1 MALDPHRRRRK
12 RFRGKSLRHSVRRE
26 DDGANTENQS
36 PHLETRFSIPTVPI
50 RDITVQHAP
59 FFEFL
64 AEVGDDTTSD
74 WRRASAGLVCLRLV
88 DYLLANGDAQRVD
101 DVRATRAAWSCLES
115 LGAGD
120 AVGSV
125 LASLLNVLATDGG
138 DRVVTARPRLM
149 AYGRVLELE
158 SRWALA
164 ADVYETVIR
173 LCPGAN
179 QGDAHG
185 DHGHANGDAHGD
197 AHDAAAAYLRLGEC
211 RRQQARWDESQ
222 SAFRAAAESAASVS
236 DWSTQIKARCLG
248 AAVLS
253 ESGNLILA
261 DALLRRAAQDAR
273 WAGLRDEFAL
283 ALHGR
288 AHVAFQRKRFEAAVR
303 FAFRALR
310 GLRDPLARD
319 RALADVAAAFIE
331 LGVRHAARDASLIL
345 IATTQEPYV
354 RGAALI
360 NLMDMAAKDRT
371 EPLFEQYRRQL
382 GSEQLPPR
390 LAGYYHYYAGWGA
403 WHFGRIETARM
414 EYGRAAEVSSR
425 YGLAQLGFE
434 IDEAIAKLRSAPPAG
449 PEPVHE
455 PPAKTLVVA
464 RALGKM
470 REELEAVST

>member
-1 MALDPHRRRRK
+1 
-12 RFRGKSLRHSVRRE
+12 
-26 DDGANTENQS
+26 
-36 PHLETRFSIPTVPI
+36 VPI

-88 DYLLANGDAQRVD
+88 DYLLANGDTPRVD
-101 DVRATRAAWSCLES
+101 DLRATRAAWACLES
-115 LGAGD
+115 LATGD

-125 LASLLNVLATDGG
+125 LASLLNVLASDSG

-173 LCPGAN
+173 LCPASK
-179 QGDAHG
+179 
-185 DHGHANGDAHGD
+185 HADGHGD

-211 RRQQARWDESQ
+211 RRQQARWEESQ
-222 SAFRAAAESAASVS
+222 GAFRAAAESAASVS

-253 ESGNLILA
+253 ESGNLAVA

-288 AHVAFQRKRFEAAVR
+288 AHVAFQRKRFDAAVR

-382 GSEQLPPR
+382 AIEQLPPR
-390 LAGYYHYYAGWGA
+390 LAAYYHYYAGWGA

-414 EYGRAAEVSSR
+414 EYGRAAEISTR
-425 YGLAQLGFE
+425 HGLAQLGFE
-434 IDEAIAKLRSAPPAG
+434 IDDAIARLRTAPPVG
-449 PEPVHE
+449 PEPAHE

-470 REELEAVST
+470 REELETAST

>member
-1 MALDPHRRRRK
+1 M
-12 RFRGKSLRHSVRRE
+12 
-26 DDGANTENQS
+26 
-36 PHLETRFSIPTVPI
+36 PI

-64 AEVGDDTTSD
+64 AEVGDDAAPE

-88 DYLLANGDAQRVD
+88 DYLLATGDAPRVD
-101 DVRATRAAWSCLES
+101 DVRATRAAWGCLES
-115 LGAGD
+115 LGTGD

-125 LASLLNVLATDGG
+125 LASLLNVLASESG

-164 ADVYETVIR
+164 ADVYETVVR
-173 LCPGAN
+173 LCPGS
-179 QGDAHG
+179 D
-185 DHGHANGDAHGD
+185 HGD

-222 SAFRAAAESAASVS
+222 QAFRAAADSAASVS
-236 DWSTQIKARCLG
+236 DWSTQIRARCLG

-253 ESGNLILA
+253 ESGNLSVA

-273 WAGLRDEFAL
+273 WAGLRDELAL
-283 ALHGR
+283 AIHGR

-331 LGVRHAARDASLIL
+331 LGVRRAACDASLIL

-382 GSEQLPPR
+382 AAEQLPPR

-403 WHFGRIETARM
+403 WQFGRIETARM
-414 EYGRAAEVSSR
+414 EYGSAIDISTRHGLTQLRFEV
-425 YGLAQLGFE
+425 E
-434 IDEAIAKLRSAPPAG
+434 EAIAKLRTAPPAG
-449 PEPVHE
+449 PDPVHE

-470 REELEAVST
+470 REELETAST

>member
-1 MALDPHRRRRK
+1 MALDPRRRRRI
-12 RFRGKSLRHSVRRE
+12 RFRGKSLRHSARRDAE
-26 DDGANTENQS
+26 DGGEEGQS
-36 PHLETRFSIPTVPI
+36 RDTSIGISSPTVPI

-64 AEVGDDTTSD
+64 AELGDDTTPE
-74 WRRASAGLVCLRLV
+74 WRRASAGLVCLRLA
-88 DYLLANGDAQRVD
+88 DYLLAGGDAQRVD
-101 DVRATRAAWSCLES
+101 DVRATRAAWACLEP

-125 LASLLNVLATDGG
+125 LASLLNVLASESG
-138 DRVVTARPRLM
+138 DRSITARPRLM

-164 ADVYETVIR
+164 ADVYETVVR
-173 LCPGAN
+173 LCRDPSEHD
-179 QGDAHG
+179 QGDAP
-185 DHGHANGDAHGD
+185 
-197 AHDAAAAYLRLGEC
+197 DAAAAYMRLGEC
-211 RRQQARWDESQ
+211 RRQQARWDDAQ
-222 SAFRAAAESAASVS
+222 QAFRSAAESAASVS

-253 ESGNLILA
+253 ESGNLALA

-273 WAGLRDEFAL
+273 WAGLPDEMAL

-331 LGVRHAARDASLIL
+331 LGVRRAARDASLIL

-382 GSEQLPPR
+382 ATEQLPPR

-414 EYGRAAEVSSR
+414 EYGRAVEIATR
-425 YGLAQLGFE
+425 HGLAQLGFE
-434 IDEAIAKLRSAPPAG
+434 IEDAIAKLRTPPPIG
-449 PEPVHE
+449 PDPVRE
-455 PPAKTLVVA
+455 PPAKTAVVA
-464 RALGKM
+464 RALGRM
-470 REELEAVST
+470 REELETASA

>member
-1 MALDPHRRRRK
+1 M
-12 RFRGKSLRHSVRRE
+12 
-26 DDGANTENQS
+26 
-36 PHLETRFSIPTVPI
+36 PI

-64 AEVGDDTTSD
+64 AELGDDTTPE
-74 WRRASAGLVCLRLV
+74 WRRVSAGLVCLRLV
-88 DYLLANGDAQRVD
+88 DYLLAGGDAQRVD

-125 LASLLNVLATDGG
+125 LASLLNVLAGESG
-138 DRVVTARPRLM
+138 DRSVTARPRLM

-164 ADVYETVIR
+164 ADVYETVVR
-173 LCPGAN
+173 LCRGPSE
-179 QGDAHG
+179 
-185 DHGHANGDAHGD
+185 HGD
-197 AHDAAAAYLRLGEC
+197 APDAAAAYMRLGEC
-211 RRQQARWDESQ
+211 RRQQARWDDAQ
-222 SAFRAAAESAASVS
+222 QAFRAAAESAASVS

-253 ESGNLILA
+253 ESGNLAVA

-273 WAGLRDEFAL
+273 WAGLPDEMAL

-331 LGVRHAARDASLIL
+331 LGVRRAARDASLIL

-382 GSEQLPPR
+382 ATEELPPR

-403 WHFGRIETARM
+403 WQFGRIDTARM
-414 EYGRAAEVSSR
+414 EYGRAVEISTR
-425 YGLAQLGFE
+425 HGLSQLGFE
-434 IDEAIAKLRSAPPAG
+434 IEDAIAKLRTAPPIG
-449 PEPVHE
+449 PDPVSE
-455 PPAKTLVVA
+455 PPAKTVVVA
-464 RALGKM
+464 RALGRM
-470 REELEAVST
+470 REELDATPA

>member
-1 MALDPHRRRRK
+1 MALDPHRRRRI
-12 RFRGKSLRHSVRRE
+12 RFRGKSLRHSVPRDAE
-26 DDGANTENQS
+26 EGEQEGQS
-36 PHLETRFSIPTVPI
+36 RDTSIGISSPTVPI
-50 RDITVQHAP
+50 RDITIQHAP

-64 AEVGDDTTSD
+64 AELGDDTTPE
-74 WRRASAGLVCLRLV
+74 WRRVSAGLVCLRLV
-88 DYLLANGDAQRVD
+88 DYLLASRDVQRVD
-101 DVRATRAAWSCLES
+101 DVRATRAAWACLES
-115 LGAGD
+115 LGTGD

-125 LASLLNVLATDGG
+125 LASLLNVLASESG
-138 DRVVTARPRLM
+138 DRSITARPRLM

-158 SRWALA
+158 ARWALA
-164 ADVYETVIR
+164 ADVYETVVR
-173 LCPGAN
+173 LCRGTSE
-179 QGDAHG
+179 HG
-185 DHGHANGDAHGD
+185 DPP
-197 AHDAAAAYLRLGEC
+197 DAAAAFLRLGEC
-211 RRQQARWDESQ
+211 RRQQARWDDAQ
-222 SAFRAAAESAASVS
+222 NAFGAAADSAASVS

-253 ESGNLILA
+253 ESGNLAVA

-273 WAGLRDEFAL
+273 WAGLPDEMAL
-283 ALHGR
+283 AFHGR

-331 LGVRHAARDASLIL
+331 LGVRRAARDASLIL

-382 GSEQLPPR
+382 ATEQLPPR

-403 WHFGRIETARM
+403 WQFGRIETARM
-414 EYGRAAEVSSR
+414 EYGRAVEISTR
-425 YGLAQLGFE
+425 HGLAQLGFE
-434 IDEAIAKLRSAPPAG
+434 IEDAIAKLRTTPPIG
-449 PEPVHE
+449 PDPVSE
-455 PPAKTLVVA
+455 PPAKTVVVA
-464 RALGKM
+464 RALGRM
-470 REELEAVST
+470 REELEAASA

>member
-1 MALDPHRRRRK
+1 MALDPRRRRRI
-12 RFRGKSLRHSVRRE
+12 RFRGKSLRHSARRDAEDGGEEGQSRDTSVRIS
-26 DDGANTENQS
+26 S
-36 PHLETRFSIPTVPI
+36 PPVPI

-64 AEVGDDTTSD
+64 AELGDDTTME
-74 WRRASAGLVCLRLV
+74 WRRVSAGLVCLRLV
-88 DYLLANGDAQRVD
+88 DYLLAGGDGQRVD
-101 DVRATRAAWSCLES
+101 DVRATRAAWACLES
-115 LGAGD
+115 LGTGD
-120 AVGSV
+120 AVGGV
-125 LASLLNVLATDGG
+125 LASLLNVLASESG
-138 DRVVTARPRLM
+138 DRSMTARPRLM

-164 ADVYETVIR
+164 ADVYETVVR
-173 LCPGAN
+173 LCRAPSE
-179 QGDAHG
+179 
-185 DHGHANGDAHGD
+185 HGD
-197 AHDAAAAYLRLGEC
+197 APDAAAAYMRLGEC
-211 RRQQARWDESQ
+211 RRQQARWGDAQ
-222 SAFRAAAESAASVS
+222 NAFRAAAESAASVS

-253 ESGNLILA
+253 ESGNLAVA

-273 WAGLRDEFAL
+273 WAGLPDEMAL

-331 LGVRHAARDASLIL
+331 LGVRRAARDASLIL

-382 GSEQLPPR
+382 ATEQLPPR
-390 LAGYYHYYAGWGA
+390 LAGYYHYYAGLGA
-403 WHFGRIETARM
+403 WQFGRIETARM
-414 EYGRAAEVSSR
+414 EYGRAVEISSR
-425 YGLAQLGFE
+425 HGLAQLGFE
-434 IDEAIAKLRSAPPAG
+434 IEDAIAKLRTPPPRG
-449 PEPVHE
+449 PLPVSE
-455 PPAKTLVVA
+455 PPAKTMAVA
-464 RALGKM
+464 RALGRM
-470 REELEAVST
+470 RAELDTASA

>member
-1 MALDPHRRRRK
+1 MALDPPRRRRR

-26 DDGANTENQS
+26 GDGDRTES
-36 PHLETRFSIPTVPI
+36 LASDLETRFSIPTVPI

-64 AEVGDDTTSD
+64 AEVGDETTSD

-88 DYLLANGDAQRVD
+88 DYLLANGDVPRVD
-101 DVRATRAAWSCLES
+101 DVRATRAAWACLES
-115 LGAGD
+115 LGTGD

-125 LASLLNVLATDGG
+125 LASLLNVLASDGG

-173 LCPGAN
+173 LCPGSN
-179 QGDAHG
+179 HV
-185 DHGHANGDAHGD
+185 DAHGD

-211 RRQQARWDESQ
+211 RRQQARWEESQ
-222 SAFRAAAESAASVS
+222 GAFRAAAESAASVS
-236 DWSTQIKARCLG
+236 DWSTQIRARCLG

-253 ESGNLILA
+253 ESGNLVLA

-273 WAGLRDEFAL
+273 WAGLSDEFAL

-331 LGVRHAARDASLIL
+331 LGVRRAARDASLIL
-345 IATTQEPYV
+345 IATSQEPYV

-382 GSEQLPPR
+382 AIEQLPPR

-414 EYGRAAEVSSR
+414 EYGRAAEISAR

-434 IDEAIAKLRSAPPAG
+434 IDEAIAKLRTKPPTG

-464 RALGKM
+464 RALGRM
-470 REELEAVST
+470 REELETAST

>member
-1 MALDPHRRRRK
+1 MALDPPRRRRR
-12 RFRGKSLRHSVRRE
+12 RFRGKSLRHSVRR
-26 DDGANTENQS
+26 DDESRADESELPANQ
-36 PHLETRFSIPTVPI
+36 TRFSIPPVPI

-59 FFEFL
+59 FFEYL
-64 AEVGDDTTSD
+64 AEVGDDTTHE

-88 DYLLANGDAQRVD
+88 DYLLAPMDAPRID
-101 DVRATRAAWSCLES
+101 DVRATRAAWGCLES
-115 LGAGD
+115 LGMGD

-125 LASLLNVLATDGG
+125 LGSLMNVLASESG
-138 DRVVTARPRLM
+138 DRAVTARPRLM
-149 AYGRVLELE
+149 AYGRVLELD

-164 ADVYETVIR
+164 ADVYETVVR
-173 LCPGAN
+173 LCSG
-179 QGDAHG
+179 Q
-185 DHGHANGDAHGD
+185 GD
-197 AHDAAAAYLRLGEC
+197 AHDAASAFLRLGEC
-211 RRQQARWDESQ
+211 RRQQARWDEAQ
-222 SAFRAAAESAASVS
+222 GAFRAAAESAESVS
-236 DWSTQIKARCLG
+236 DWSTQIRARCLG

-253 ESGNLILA
+253 ESGNLSVA

-273 WAGLRDEFAL
+273 CAGLRDEFAL
-283 ALHGR
+283 AIHGR

-310 GLRDPLARD
+310 GLKDPLARD

-331 LGVRHAARDASLIL
+331 LGVRRSARDASLIL

-382 GSEQLPPR
+382 ATEQLPPR

-403 WHFGRIETARM
+403 WQFGRIETARM
-414 EYGRAAEVSSR
+414 EYGRAIEVSTR
-425 YGLAQLGFE
+425 FGLTQLGFE
-434 IDEAIAKLRSAPPAG
+434 VEQAIARLRTSPPPS

-470 REELEAVST
+470 REELEAAST

>member
-1 MALDPHRRRRK
+1 MALDPPRRRRR
-12 RFRGKSLRHSVRRE
+12 RFHGKALRHSVRRDAE
-26 DDGANTENQS
+26 DSGGESLLNEHQ
-36 PHLETRFSIPTVPI
+36 TRFSIPTVPI

-64 AEVGDDTTSD
+64 AEIGDDTTLD
-74 WRRASAGLVCLRLV
+74 WRRISAGLVCLRLV
-88 DYLLANGDAQRVD
+88 DYLLAAGDVPRVD
-101 DVRATRAAWSCLES
+101 DVRATRAAWACLES
-115 LGAGD
+115 LGSGD
-120 AVGSV
+120 AAGSV
-125 LASLLNVLATDGG
+125 LASLLNVLSSDSG
-138 DRVVTARPRLM
+138 DRAVTARPRLM

-164 ADVYETVIR
+164 SDVYDTVIR
-173 LCPGAN
+173 LCRGV
-179 QGDAHG
+179 D
-185 DHGHANGDAHGD
+185 HGD

-211 RRQQARWDESQ
+211 RRQQARWEESQ
-222 SAFRAAAESAASVS
+222 HAFRAAAEAAASVS

-253 ESGNLILA
+253 ESGNLAIA
-261 DALLRRAAQDAR
+261 DSLLRRAAQDAR
-273 WAGLRDEFAL
+273 WAGLGDEFAL

-288 AHVAFQRKRFEAAVR
+288 AHVAFQRKRYEAAVR

-331 LGVRHAARDASLIL
+331 LGARRAARDANLIL

-382 GSEQLPPR
+382 ASEQLPPR

-403 WHFGRIETARM
+403 WQFGRVETARM
-414 EYGRAAEVSSR
+414 EYGRAIEISTR
-425 YGLAQLGFE
+425 HGLAQLGFDVE
-434 IDEAIAKLRSAPPAG
+434 RGIAKLRMPP
-449 PEPVHE
+449 PLDPDPIRD
-455 PPAKTLVVA
+455 PPAKTLVIA
-464 RALGKM
+464 RALGRM
-470 REELEAVST
+470 REELEAPSR

>member
-1 MALDPHRRRRK
+1 
-12 RFRGKSLRHSVRRE
+12 
-26 DDGANTENQS
+26 
-36 PHLETRFSIPTVPI
+36 VPI

-64 AEVGDDTTSD
+64 AELGDDTTTE
-74 WRRASAGLVCLRLV
+74 WRRVSAGLVCLRLV
-88 DYLLANGDAQRVD
+88 DYLLAGGDGQRVD
-101 DVRATRAAWSCLES
+101 DVRATRAAWACLES
-115 LGAGD
+115 LGTGD
-120 AVGSV
+120 AVGAV
-125 LASLLNVLATDGG
+125 LASLLNVLASESG
-138 DRVVTARPRLM
+138 DRAMTARPRLM

-164 ADVYETVIR
+164 ADVYETVVR
-173 LCPGAN
+173 LCRAPSE
-179 QGDAHG
+179 
-185 DHGHANGDAHGD
+185 HGD
-197 AHDAAAAYLRLGEC
+197 APDAAAAYMRLGEC
-211 RRQQARWDESQ
+211 RRQQARWGDAQ
-222 SAFRAAAESAASVS
+222 NAFRAAAESAASVS

-253 ESGNLILA
+253 ESGNLTVA

-273 WAGLRDEFAL
+273 WAGLPDEMAL

-331 LGVRHAARDASLIL
+331 LGVRRAARDASLIL

-382 GSEQLPPR
+382 ATEELPPR
-390 LAGYYHYYAGWGA
+390 LAGYYHYYAGLGA
-403 WHFGRIETARM
+403 WQFGRIETARM
-414 EYGRAAEVSSR
+414 EYGRAVEISSR
-425 YGLAQLGFE
+425 HGLAQLGFE
-434 IDEAIAKLRSAPPAG
+434 VEDAIAKLRTPPPG
-449 PEPVHE
+449 PDPVRE
-455 PPAKTLVVA
+455 PPTKTMVVA
-464 RALGKM
+464 RALGRM
-470 REELEAVST
+470 REELDTASA

>member
-1 MALDPHRRRRK
+1 MALDPPRRRRI
-12 RFRGKSLRHSVRRE
+12 RFRGKSLRHSARRDAE
-26 DDGANTENQS
+26 DSGEERQS
-36 PHLETRFSIPTVPI
+36 RDNAIRISNSTVPI

-64 AEVGDDTTSD
+64 AELGDDTTPE
-74 WRRASAGLVCLRLV
+74 WRRVSAGLVCLRLA
-88 DYLLANGDAQRVD
+88 DYLLAGGDAQRVD
-101 DVRATRAAWSCLES
+101 DVRATRAAWACLES

-125 LASLLNVLATDGG
+125 LASLLNVLASESG
-138 DRVVTARPRLM
+138 DRSVTARPRLM

-164 ADVYETVIR
+164 ADVYETVVR
-173 LCPGAN
+173 LCRGPSE
-179 QGDAHG
+179 
-185 DHGHANGDAHGD
+185 HGD
-197 AHDAAAAYLRLGEC
+197 ATDAAAAYMRLGEC
-211 RRQQARWDESQ
+211 RRQQARWADAQ
-222 SAFRAAAESAASVS
+222 HAFRAAAESAASVS

-253 ESGNLILA
+253 ESGNLAVA

-273 WAGLRDEFAL
+273 WAGLPDEMAL

-331 LGVRHAARDASLIL
+331 LGVRRAARDASLIL

-382 GSEQLPPR
+382 ATEQLPPR

-403 WHFGRIETARM
+403 WQFGRIETARM
-414 EYGRAAEVSSR
+414 EYGRAVEISTR
-425 YGLAQLGFE
+425 HGLAQLGFE
-434 IDEAIAKLRSAPPAG
+434 IEDAIAKLRTAPPVG
-449 PEPVHE
+449 PDPVSE
-455 PPAKTLVVA
+455 PPAKTVVVA
-464 RALGKM
+464 RALGRM
-470 REELEAVST
+470 REEMETPSA

>member
-1 MALDPHRRRRK
+1 M
-12 RFRGKSLRHSVRRE
+12 
-26 DDGANTENQS
+26 
-36 PHLETRFSIPTVPI
+36 PI

-64 AEVGDDTTSD
+64 AEIGDDAAPE

-88 DYLLANGDAQRVD
+88 DYLLAAGDAPRVD
-101 DVRATRAAWSCLES
+101 DVRATRAAWGCLES
-115 LGAGD
+115 LGTGD

-125 LASLLNVLATDGG
+125 LASLLNVLVSESG
-138 DRVVTARPRLM
+138 DRVITARPRLM

-173 LCPGAN
+173 LCPGS
-179 QGDAHG
+179 D
-185 DHGHANGDAHGD
+185 HGD
-197 AHDAAAAYLRLGEC
+197 AYDAAAAYLRLGEC
-211 RRQQARWDESQ
+211 RRQQARWDDSQ
-222 SAFRAAAESAASVS
+222 RAFRAAADSAASVS
-236 DWSTQIKARCLG
+236 DWSTQIRARCLG

-253 ESGNLILA
+253 ESGNLAVA

-273 WAGLRDEFAL
+273 WAGLRDELAL
-283 ALHGR
+283 AIHGR

-331 LGVRHAARDASLIL
+331 LGVRRAARDASLIL

-371 EPLFEQYRRQL
+371 EPLYEQYRRQL
-382 GSEQLPPR
+382 ATEQLPPR

-403 WHFGRIETARM
+403 WQFGRIETARM
-414 EYGRAAEVSSR
+414 EYGCAIEISTRNGLTQLRFEV
-425 YGLAQLGFE
+425 E
-434 IDEAIAKLRSAPPAG
+434 EAIAKLRTPPPAG
-449 PEPVHE
+449 PYPVHE

-470 REELEAVST
+470 REELETEST

>member
-1 MALDPHRRRRK
+1 
-12 RFRGKSLRHSVRRE
+12 
-26 DDGANTENQS
+26 
-36 PHLETRFSIPTVPI
+36 VPI

-64 AEVGDDTTSD
+64 AELGDDTTTE
-74 WRRASAGLVCLRLV
+74 WHRVSAGLVCLRLV
-88 DYLLANGDAQRVD
+88 DYLLAGGDGQRVD
-101 DVRATRAAWSCLES
+101 DVRATRAAWACLES
-115 LGAGD
+115 LGTGD
-120 AVGSV
+120 AVGAV
-125 LASLLNVLATDGG
+125 LSSLLNVLASESG
-138 DRVVTARPRLM
+138 DRSMTARPRLM

-164 ADVYETVIR
+164 ADVYETVVR
-173 LCPGAN
+173 LCRAPSE
-179 QGDAHG
+179 
-185 DHGHANGDAHGD
+185 HGD
-197 AHDAAAAYLRLGEC
+197 APDAAAAYMRLGEC
-211 RRQQARWDESQ
+211 RRQQARWGDAQ
-222 SAFRAAAESAASVS
+222 NAFRAAAESAASVS
-236 DWSTQIKARCLG
+236 DWPTQIKARCLG

-253 ESGNLILA
+253 ESGNLAVA

-273 WAGLRDEFAL
+273 WAGLPDEMAL

-331 LGVRHAARDASLIL
+331 LGVRRAARDASLIL

-382 GSEQLPPR
+382 ATEQLPPR
-390 LAGYYHYYAGWGA
+390 LAGYYHYYAGLGA
-403 WHFGRIETARM
+403 WQFGRIETARM
-414 EYGRAAEVSSR
+414 EYGRAVDISSR
-425 YGLAQLGFE
+425 HGLAQLGFE
-434 IDEAIAKLRSAPPAG
+434 IEDAIAKLRTPAPVG
-449 PEPVHE
+449 PDPVSE
-455 PPAKTLVVA
+455 PPAKTMVVA
-464 RALGKM
+464 RALGRM
-470 REELEAVST
+470 REELDTASA

>member
-1 MALDPHRRRRK
+1 MP
-12 RFRGKSLRHSVRRE
+12 
-26 DDGANTENQS
+26 N
-36 PHLETRFSIPTVPI
+36 
-50 RDITVQHAP
+50 RDITLQHAP

-64 AEVGDDTTSD
+64 AQLDSDTAPD
-74 WRRASAGLVCLRLV
+74 WHRASAGLVCLRLV
-88 DYLLANGDAQRVD
+88 DYVLASGDAERVD
-101 DVRATRAAWSCLES
+101 DVRAMRSAWACLEP

-125 LASLLNVLATDGG
+125 LASLLNVLASESG
-138 DRVVTARPRLM
+138 DRSITARPRLM

-164 ADVYETVIR
+164 ADVYETVVR
-173 LCPGAN
+173 LCRGTSEHS
-179 QGDAHG
+179 DAP
-185 DHGHANGDAHGD
+185 
-197 AHDAAAAYLRLGEC
+197 DAAAAYLRLGEC
-211 RRQQARWDESQ
+211 RRQQARWDDAQ
-222 SAFRAAAESAASVS
+222 HAFRSAAESAASVS

-253 ESGNLILA
+253 ESGNLAVA

-273 WAGLRDEFAL
+273 WAGLPDEMAL

-331 LGVRHAARDASLIL
+331 LGVRRAARDASLIL

-382 GSEQLPPR
+382 ATEQLPPR

-403 WHFGRIETARM
+403 WQFGRIETARM
-414 EYGRAAEVSSR
+414 EYGRAVEISTR
-425 YGLAQLGFE
+425 HGLAQLGFE
-434 IDEAIAKLRSAPPAG
+434 IEDAIAKLRTAPPVG
-449 PEPVHE
+449 PDPVSE
-455 PPAKTLVVA
+455 PPAKTAMVA
-464 RALGKM
+464 RALGRM
-470 REELEAVST
+470 REELEATSA